1 MYITLFNCG
10 LGSDK
15 ANIFRSPVQK
25 KNDSNLQNLIFR
37 ALVSQSSWKIAIAQ
51 ADLNSLF
58 IQWISN
64 CCRNN
69 TYCHAFYYFVTFD
82 FYSHFKPL
90 GNIYPFTFLL
100 ILDHTSF
107 YLPDRSAAYDVL
119 LLLRT
124 RTYDYAFICS
134 SLSTYRLDLDLH
146 ECDRTITY
154 TY

>member
-1 MYITLFNCG
+1 MYYITLFNCG

-25 KNDSNLQNLIFR
+25 KNDSNLQNLISR
-37 ALVSQSSWKIAIAQ
+37 ALVAQSSWKIAIAQ

-64 CCRNN
+64 SCRNN

-82 FYSHFKPL
+82 FYSHFKP
-90 GNIYPFTFLL
+90 
-100 ILDHTSF
+100 
-107 YLPDRSAAYDVL
+107 AAYDVL

-124 RTYDYAFICS
+124 RTSYYAFICTS
-134 SLSTYRLDLDLH
+134 FSRYRLDLELH
-146 ECDRTITY
+146 ECDWTRIYPYPMHTKEHLRHLSK
-154 TY
+154 